1 LTVRELVERLY
12 EALAAGDAEGVEAL
26 LVADFDGRFAPG
38 MPGGIGGRKQGAV
51 AARRDAWWE
60 IGRAFRVRVQPEEWI
75 ECTDGRL
82 LVVGRYVGRA
92 RSTGVAFE
100 APFAHL
106 WSGREGRLA
115 SVHQFTDTALWSA
128 AGEARA

>member
-1 LTVRELVERLY
+1 VRELVERLY
-12 EALAAGDAEGVEAL
+12 RALAAGDADGVETL

-38 MPGGIGGRKQGAV
+38 MPAGIGGRKVGAA

-60 IGRAFRVRVQPEEWI
+60 IGRVFQVRVEPEEWI
-75 ECTDGRL
+75 ECADGRL

-92 RSTGVAFE
+92 RATGVPFE

-106 WSGREGRLA
+106 WSACGGKLA

-128 AGEARA
+128 ALISSA